1 VFEELRAMAKSK
13 VEADDRADG
22 AVRGSFVVVVG
33 IATGLCVGF
42 LDIAFS
48 ALPAPL
54 SLGSIS
60 VAGPALATTVC
71 AFALLYAIVWYAV
84 LTHVGR
90 HYQLQRG
97 PLAVSFSFAVLTI
110 FGLGKMIGGSFDPNS
125 YLRWAIALAVTGVV
139 ALGVYQMGATLRL
152 LSPRTRTTV
161 RLVGAIPFM
170 SAVTMVF
177 VWLEIYRI
185 GAFSSVSSILLCIVY
200 AVVLLVAIRWF
211 RRRFA
216 VRAVSRIVVAL
227 FVFVVAGGIADTML
241 AHHAESPVSTT
252 STSDHKIKHVFL
264 ITIDTLRRDAL
275 SCYNPG
281 GADTPHIDQ
290 LANDAVIYDRAYSPS
305 PWTLPSLASIMTGVS
320 PLVHGAMLKVSRV
333 PRALR
338 TLGEYMRDAG
348 YYTAIV
354 GWSGILSPQYNVVQ
368 GFMHEDIYPKT
379 PSGGT
384 VGEAIA
390 HRWLRA
396 GSPVEP
402 STRVLTDVSV
412 DWIEANVAHDSF
424 MWIHYLD
431 PHQPYEPPAE
441 YLPDEDPPE
450 RMGNRFMVANVMK
463 VPLEQTPGVAQRKW
477 VRSLYDAEV
486 RYVDDN
492 VGRFVSTL
500 KELGIYDESLIILTS
515 DHGEEFWEHGR
526 FEHGHS
532 LYNELV
538 GVPLLIKPPKFAGHK
553 RYDGVVSNGSIMPT
567 VAALCGID
575 VPDSSLSYQSI
586 SRTFQPNAQERR
598 EAHAFCTGVMYYQ
611 QKEAII
617 FHDRKYIRSLAT
629 GREELYDLEEDPDEQ
644 YPIETVSPGD
654 IEDARAA
661 LDHYCEQE
669 LELRSQLG
677 ITTQKVTGTDDIL
690 RRLRSLGYM

>member
-1 VFEELRAMAKSK
+1 VFEELRAMAESK
-13 VEADDRADG
+13 VETGDRADG
-22 AVRGSFVVVVG
+22 PVRGSFVLIVG

-71 AFALLYAIVWYAV
+71 TFALLYAVVWYAV

-90 HYQLQRG
+90 HYELQRG
-97 PLAVSFSFAVLTI
+97 PMAVAFAFAVLTI

-139 ALGVYQMGATLRL
+139 ALGVYQMGATFGL

-185 GAFSSVSSILLCIVY
+185 GAFSSVTSILLCVAY
-200 AVVLLVAIRWF
+200 AVVLLSAIRWF
-211 RRRFA
+211 RRRFG

-227 FVFVVAGGIADTML
+227 FVFVVVGGLADSML
-241 AHHAESPVSTT
+241 AHHAENPGSTP
-252 STSDHKIKHVFL
+252 SGSNHKVKHVFL

-320 PLVHGAMLKVSRV
+320 PLVHGALLKVSRV
-333 PRALR
+333 PRKLG
-338 TLGEYMRDAG
+338 TLAEYMRDAG
-348 YYTAIV
+348 YYTAVV

-368 GFMHEDIYPKT
+368 GFMHEDIYPKP

-384 VGEAIA
+384 VGETIA
-390 HRWLRA
+390 HRWLHL
-396 GSPVEP
+396 GSPVQP
-402 STRVLTDVSV
+402 STSVLTDISV
-412 DWIEANVAHDSF
+412 DWIESNAARDSF
-424 MWIHYLD
+424 LWIHYLD

-441 YLPDEDPPE
+441 YLPHEDPPE
-450 RMGNRFMVANVMK
+450 TMGNRFMVANVMK
-463 VPLEQTPGVAQRKW
+463 VPLEQTPGVDQRKW

-492 VGRFVSTL
+492 VGRLVTTL

-532 LYNELV
+532 LYDELV

-553 RYDGVVSNGSIMPT
+553 RCDEVVSNGSIMPT
-567 VAALCGID
+567 VTELCGIE

-586 SRTFQPNAQERR
+586 SSTFDPNAQERS
-598 EAHAFCTGVMYYQ
+598 ETYTVCTGVMYYQ

-629 GREELYDLEEDPDEQ
+629 GREELYDLAADPDEQ
-644 YPIETVSPGD
+644 HPIESVSPVD
-654 IEDARAA
+654 LEDARTA
-661 LDHYCEQE
+661 LDHYCERE
-669 LELRSQLG
+669 LELRARLG
-677 ITTQKVTGTDDIL
+677 IATQKVTGTDDIL